1 MVLLFTPNTL
11 CPSFL
16 LFLFFFANTALPG
29 KDTYDDALLIQ
40 ELRQNNAEAFI
51 ELYNRYHVQMY
62 SWLIRF
68 VKLPE
73 FAEDIIQETFL
84 KIWEIRHRLNPA
96 QSFPAYLYRISR
108 NKAFKSLKKISLDE
122 TLRKQVLIQFEIES
136 DDPEKRLR
144 WLQYQQ
150 LLENAVNR
158 LPAQRQKV
166 FKLCRQNNKTYDEV
180 ANELGISRNTVKEHM
195 VKAMQDIRQYFY
207 RYGEISL
214 ILLFCSPVLILY

>member
-1 MVLLFTPNTL
+1 MFVN
-11 CPSFL
+11 
-16 LFLFFFANTALPG
+16 
-29 KDTYDDALLIQ
+29 YDFLIQ
-40 ELRQNNAEAFI
+40 KGTYSDASLIRELWQNDPEAFM
-51 ELYNRYHVQMY
+51 ELYNRYQAKMY
-62 SWLIRF
+62 DWLIRF

-73 FAEDIIQETFL
+73 LAEDIIQDTFL
-84 KIWEIRHRLNPA
+84 KIWEIRHRLDPEL
-96 QSFPAYLYRISR
+96 SFPAYLYRISR
-108 NKAFKSLKKISLDE
+108 NKAFRLLKKISLDD
-122 TLRKQVLIQFEIES
+122 TLRKQVLIRIEKEP

-150 LLENAVNR
+150 LLENAVDQ
-158 LPAQRQKV
+158 LPAQRRKV

-214 ILLFCSPVLILY
+214 LLVFYCISIF

>member
-1 MVLLFTPNTL
+1 MIR
-11 CPSFL
+11 
-16 LFLFFFANTALPG
+16 
-29 KDTYDDALLIQ
+29 KDKYHDAQLIG

-51 ELYNRYHVQMY
+51 ELYNRYHAKMY

-68 VKLPE
+68 VKLPDL
-73 FAEDIIQETFL
+73 AEDIIQDTFL

-108 NKAFKSLKKISLDE
+108 NKAVKLLKKISLDE
-122 TLRKQVLIQFEIES
+122 TLRKQVLIRFEMES

-144 WLQYQQ
+144 WLQYQR
-150 LLENAVNR
+150 LLENAINR
-158 LPAQRQKV
+158 LPAQRRKV
-166 FKLCRQNNKTYDEV
+166 FKLCRQSNKTYDEV

-195 VKAMQDIRQYFY
+195 MKAMQDIRQYFY

-214 ILLFCSPVLILY
+214 ILLLLSEVIF

>member
-1 MVLLFTPNTL
+1 M
-11 CPSFL
+11 
-16 LFLFFFANTALPG
+16 PG
-29 KDTYDDALLIQ
+29 ENNHDDSSLIQ
-40 ELRQNNAEAFI
+40 RLRQNDAAAYI
-51 ELYNRYHVQMY
+51 ELYNRYHLKMY
-62 SWLIRF
+62 RWLIRF
-68 VKLPE
+68 VKPPE
-73 FAEDIIQETFL
+73 MAEDIIQETFL

-122 TLRKQVLIQFEIES
+122 TLRKQVLIQFELGS
-136 DDPEKRLR
+136 DDPEKRFR

-195 VKAMQDIRQYFY
+195 IKAMQDIRQYFY
-207 RYGEISL
+207 RYGEITF
-214 ILLFCSPVLILY
+214 ILLFCSIMSILF